1 MIKRKEMDGNAL
13 MSKESSMSVF
23 QDAGVGIGVVE
34 ALGWGLIFAT
44 LRETISESEGE
55 EVAKV
60 GGAGG
65 ELLMHITIEDKGATA

>member
-1 MIKRKEMDGNAL
+1 M
-13 MSKESSMSVF
+13 
-23 QDAGVGIGVVE
+23 VE
-34 ALGWGLIFAT
+34 ALGWGLVLAT

-65 ELLMHITIEDKGATA
+65 ELFVHIAIEDKGATA

>member
-1 MIKRKEMDGNAL
+1 M
-13 MSKESSMSVF
+13 
-23 QDAGVGIGVVE
+23 VE
-34 ALGWGLIFAT
+34 TLGWGLVLAT

-65 ELLMHITIEDKGATA
+65 KPLVHITIEDKGATA

>member
-1 MIKRKEMDGNAL
+1 MRGKNHSI
-13 MSKESSMSVF
+13 SVF
-23 QDAGVGIGVVE
+23 QNARVGIGVVE
-34 ALGWGLIFAT
+34 SLGWGLILTT

-65 ELLMHITIEDKGATA
+65 ELLVHIAIEDKGATA

>member
-1 MIKRKEMDGNAL
+1 
-13 MSKESSMSVF
+13 MSVL

-44 LRETISESEGE
+44 LGETISESEGE

-60 GGAGG
+60 CGAGG
-65 ELLMHITIEDKGATA
+65 ELLMHIAIEDKGATA